1 MTTIKHTLTIEIELA
16 DLPREQR
23 EELQEQAGLE
33 YDCDDDEW
41 GLPRAEDI
49 SSAELFE
56 VISNAIEWSDE
67 LWSGTDHYATIAS
80 IKLVKVDHD

>member
-23 EELQEQAGLE
+23 EELQELSDPDH
-33 YDCDDDEW
+33 DCDDPEW

-49 SSAELFE
+49 SSAELYE
-56 VISNAIEWSDE
+56 VIKNAVEWSDE
-67 LWSGTDHYATIAS
+67 LWAGSDHYATIAS